1 MISDYSYFDVNQ
13 DTLNIAPTE
22 AMQFGRTLQRLLYRI
37 HHANERFGT
46 VYMSKVDL
54 SDGFYRLWL
63 RPEDTHRLGALFPS
77 RVGEPKLIGI
87 PLTNP
92 MGWVSSPPNFSACT
106 ETIADLANA
115 DLQNNSAMV
124 AARATPHRL
133 DNISESEPELVP
145 SSAIP
150 TTVPSNTSAVPV
162 PQQAAT
168 KPF

>member
-13 DTLNIAPTE
+13 QTFNIAPTE
-22 AMQFGRTLQRLLYRI
+22 AMQFGRTLWRLLFRI
-37 HHANERFGT
+37 HNANNHFGL

-63 RPEDTHRLGALFPS
+63 RPEDTHRLAVLFPS
-77 RVGEPKLIGI
+77 RPNKPDLIGI

-115 DLQNNSAMV
+115 DLQDPAAMQH
-124 AARATPHRL
+124 ARITPHRL
-133 DNISESEPELVP
+133 DVISETEPTSAAP
-145 SSAIP
+145 SQSNTASIPNSA
-150 TTVPSNTSAVPV
+150 TVPNSTC
-162 PQQAAT
+162 
-168 KPF
+168 PF